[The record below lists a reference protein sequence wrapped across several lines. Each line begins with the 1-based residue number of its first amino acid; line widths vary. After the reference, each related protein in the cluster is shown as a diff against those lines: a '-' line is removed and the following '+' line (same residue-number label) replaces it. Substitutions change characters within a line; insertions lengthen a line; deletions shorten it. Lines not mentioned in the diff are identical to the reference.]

1 MANQPLISLI
11 VAMTPERVIGIENS
25 LPWKL
30 PADMKWFRQHTLGKP
45 VVMGRK
51 TYESFGARPLP
62 DRHNIVVTRDEQ
74 FDAGEATVAYS
85 IDDAIEKAIEQ
96 NPDADEI
103 MIIGGASFY
112 EQMLPIADRMYL
124 TEVQTTLNGD
134 AWFPEYDQT
143 QWQVSETHSH
153 AADDKNNIAMIFSVL
168 NRNKL

>member
-1 MANQPLISLI
+1 MANKPLISLI
-11 VAMTPERVIGIENS
+11 AAMTPERVIGIDNT

-62 DRHNIVVTRDEQ
+62 DRHNIVVSRDKLY
-74 FDAGEATVAYS
+74 DAGDASIAYS

-96 NPDADEI
+96 EPDVNEI

-112 EQMLPIADRMYL
+112 EQTLPIADRMYI
-124 TEVQTTLNGD
+124 TEVQTTLKGD
-134 AWFPEYDQT
+134 AWFPEFDKA
-143 QWQVSETHSH
+143 QWQVSETHFY
-153 AADDKNNIAMIFSVL
+153 DVDEKNNIAMTFTIL
-168 NRNKL
+168 NRNAL